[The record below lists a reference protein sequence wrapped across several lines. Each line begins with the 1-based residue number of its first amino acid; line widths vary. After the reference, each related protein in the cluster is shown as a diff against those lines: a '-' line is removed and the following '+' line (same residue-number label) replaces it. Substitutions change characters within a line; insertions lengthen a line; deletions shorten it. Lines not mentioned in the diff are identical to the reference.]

1 MVDALS
7 LGNVSNEG
15 IHTAGALHSVR
26 AMTMI
31 EDTSTLSPN
40 CPECDAALTLSGP
53 RVSEIV
59 ECDECRAELEVM
71 STQPL
76 VVALAP
82 EVEEDW
88 GE

>member
-1 MVDALS
+1 MGS
-7 LGNVSNEG
+7 
-15 IHTAGALHSVR
+15 
-26 AMTMI
+26 MTMTD
-31 EDTSTLSPN
+31 ETATLSAS
-40 CPECDAALTLSGP
+40 CPECDAALTMSSP

-71 STQPL
+71 STAPL